1 VTRVPPETYP
11 TPIGSVEELL
21 DVLARGAHHHDEPDV
36 DLLSHGLQCA
46 ARLAETHPDD
56 VELQVAGLVHDL
68 AGAVDPDAAHDRLG
82 AHLVAPLLGERVARL
97 VGGHVAAKRYL
108 VATDPAYADCLTARS
123 VDTLAWQGGPAD
135 EAVLAAVE
143 ASPDRDAL
151 LALRR
156 ADDGAK
162 DPAVRPPGLDTWS
175 GVLARVAARSP
186 ERGGQPL

>member
-1 VTRVPPETYP
+1 VA
-11 TPIGSVEELL
+11 ELL
-21 DVLARGAHHHDEPDV
+21 AVLARGADYHDEPEV

-68 AGAVDPDAAHDRLG
+68 GGAVDPAAPHDRLG

-108 VATDPAYADCLTARS
+108 VATDPGYATRLSARS

-135 EAVLAAVE
+135 DAVLAAVE

-156 ADDGAK
+156 ADDAAK
-162 DPAVRPPGLDTWS
+162 DPAASPPGLDTWS

-186 ERGGQPL
+186 DRRGQPL